1 MRLSGPHIWAPTIM
15 LEISDL
21 ATSYG
26 KIEALRG
33 VTLSARSGTVTC
45 LLGPNGAGKSTL
57 MLTLA
62 GILKPLRGSVKF
74 EGEELVGCEPAKIVE
89 RGMALVP
96 ENRLVFPG
104 LTVRENLLAGA
115 YRRRDMAGIRSD
127 IDAMF
132 GRFPRL
138 KERVEQLAGTL
149 SGGEQQML
157 AVARALM
164 SRPRLLLMDEPSVG
178 LAPLVVA
185 EIFSIIEQLHREGVS
200 LFVVEQNAH
209 MALKVAQH
217 FYLME
222 QGRISFSGSP
232 GELSDDTVIQ
242 RAYLGQQRA
251 EPRLPA

>member
-1 MRLSGPHIWAPTIM
+1 M
-15 LEISDL
+15 LEITDL
-21 ATSYG
+21 ATAYG
-26 KIEALRG
+26 KIEALKG
-33 VTLSARSGTVTC
+33 VSLSAKAGEVTC

-62 GILKPLRGSVKF
+62 GILKPQRGSVKF
-74 EGEELVGCEPAKIVE
+74 EGEELMGKTPADIVA
-89 RGMALVP
+89 RGLALVP
-96 ENRLVFPG
+96 ENRLVFPA
-104 LTVRENLLAGA
+104 LTVRENLMAGA
-115 YRRRDMAGIRSD
+115 YKRRDTAAIRSD

-138 KERVEQLAGTL
+138 QERVDQLAGTL

-185 EIFSIIEQLHREGVS
+185 EIFAIIRQLHAEGVS

-222 QGRISFSGSP
+222 QGRVSFSGSP
-232 GELSDDTVIQ
+232 GELADDDVIQ
-242 RAYLGQQRA
+242 RAYLGQKRA
-251 EPRLPA
+251 A

>member
-1 MRLSGPHIWAPTIM
+1 M
-15 LEISDL
+15 LEIQDL

-26 KIEALRG
+26 KIEALKG
-33 VTLSARSGTVTC
+33 VSLQAKAGEVTC

-57 MLTLA
+57 MLTLS
-62 GILKPLRGSVKF
+62 GILKPQRGSVKF
-74 EGEELVGCEPAKIVE
+74 EGEELIGKTPAQIVE

-96 ENRLVFPG
+96 ENRVVFPA
-104 LTVRENLLAGA
+104 LSVRENLMAGA
-115 YRRRDMAGIRSD
+115 YKRRDTAGIKSD
-127 IDAMF
+127 VEAMF
-132 GRFPRL
+132 VRFPRL
-138 KERVEQLAGTL
+138 KERIEQLAGTL

-185 EIFSIIEQLHREGVS
+185 EIFSIIKQLHQEGVS

-222 QGRISFSGSP
+222 QGRVSFSGTP
-232 GELSDDTVIQ
+232 GELADDDVIQ
-242 RAYLGQQRA
+242 RAYLGQKKA
-251 EPRLPA
+251 A